1 MEHQSS
7 QAESSADLESRELLR
22 SRAAA
27 KALEMA
33 DLERRSDL
41 VDQQMADAYQQLLAI
56 ATDRGEITPEDEDA
70 VRQDTGLNEDRI
82 RRVMGTLSQEGKI
95 QYSGAR
101 YRRRPTRE
109 ELAAELALA

>member
-1 MEHQSS
+1 
-7 QAESSADLESRELLR
+7 
-22 SRAAA
+22 
-27 KALEMA
+27 MA

-41 VDQQMADAYQQLLAI
+41 VDQQMTDAYEQLLAI
-56 ATDRGEITPEDEDA
+56 AMERGEITPEDEDA
-70 VRQDTGLNEDRI
+70 VRQSTGLNEDRI